1 MSKKIIKE
9 VYDISQLPRIP
20 KSSKWIPVSELGT
33 ILKDDV
39 KKIYEDETI

>member
-9 VYDISQLPRIP
+9 GYDISQLPRIP
-20 KSSKWIPVSELGT
+20 KDSKWIPVTELGT
-33 ILKDDV
+33 ILKNDV